1 MGTYKNVMELLVEE
15 EVVRQCK
22 VLPSRVAA
30 YMNSEEL
37 VAYAL
42 NQLPALYATS
52 NQGLEYQIQRGRA
65 KHRLEIEKAVQRAI
79 AAVRRDPLRRHTPL
93 TLAQVTP
100 LREVLQQLRRL
111 LKNDQIDWESVPGA
125 VEQALKR
132 VAYQA
137 AQGGSTWRSSPIETA
152 HPSTRSTR
160 TARISASAYPAPP
173 PPPQIDRPTNSP
185 PSPERSIQEEPLD
198 LFGWNDPLY
207 YSS

>member
-22 VLPSRVAA
+22 ALPSRVAA
-30 YMNSEEL
+30 YMNPEEL

-52 NQGLEYQIQRGRA
+52 SQGLEYQIQKGRV
-65 KHRLEIEKAVQRAI
+65 KHRPEIEKAVQRAI

-93 TLAQVTP
+93 TLAQATP

-111 LKNDQIDWESVPGA
+111 LKNDQIDWESVPNA

-137 AQGGSTWRSSPIETA
+137 AQGGSTWHSSPIET
-152 HPSTRSTR
+152 SRSSARPNR
-160 TARISASAYPAPP
+160 TVRMSASAYPAPP
-173 PPPQIDRPTNSP
+173 PPPPIDRLAASP
-185 PSPERSIQEEPLD
+185 SLPEPSIQEEPIEM
-198 LFGWNDPLY
+198 FGWNDPLY